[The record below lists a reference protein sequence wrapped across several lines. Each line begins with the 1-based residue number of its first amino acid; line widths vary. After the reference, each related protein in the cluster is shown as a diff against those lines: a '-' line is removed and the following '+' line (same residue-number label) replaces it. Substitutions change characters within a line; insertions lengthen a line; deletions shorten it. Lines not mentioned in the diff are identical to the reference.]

1 MTISD
6 FATKHTISERTV
18 RVWIEKGY
26 IPGASLAED
35 YVPASAR
42 KPYTKARAKPAMPF
56 IAALSMRPEITFM
69 CCRPCTACV
78 RTSSTDMLIA
88 WLKLAT

>member
-18 RVWIEKGY
+18 RVWIEKNISQGQ
-26 IPGASLAED
+26 ILMRIVFLLRQENPI
-35 YVPASAR
+35 R
-42 KPYTKARAKPAMPF
+42 KQEQKPAMPF
-56 IAALSMRPEITFM
+56 IAVLSMRPEITFM
-69 CCRPCTACV
+69 CCRPCTVCV